1 MVAGGGTRLAGGSR
15 AALERA
21 MRQTPMLADTPAGSV
36 QALAEQGTVREYRRG
51 TYLFHQHDEAP
62 TVYFLWRGRV
72 EISST
77 SVTGH
82 RQLHTTLEPPQF
94 FGELGVL
101 GEMPRTA
108 TAEALEDTTACVVPG
123 STFLDFLWANPATAR
138 ALMRAL

>member
-62 TVYFLWRGRV
+62 TVYFLWRGGGGG
-72 EISST
+72 SPPP
-77 SVTGH
+77 GAGGP
-82 RQLHTTLEPPQF
+82 QLHTTPQPPPF
-94 FGELGVL
+94 FCEARGPRGE
-101 GEMPRTA
+101 
-108 TAEALEDTTACVVPG
+108 
-123 STFLDFLWANPATAR
+123 
-138 ALMRAL
+138 